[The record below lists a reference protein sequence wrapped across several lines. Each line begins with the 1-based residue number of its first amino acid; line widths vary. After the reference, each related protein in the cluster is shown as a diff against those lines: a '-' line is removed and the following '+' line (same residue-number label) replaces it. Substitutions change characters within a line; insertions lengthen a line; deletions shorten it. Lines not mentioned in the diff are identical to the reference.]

1 MLLLRVERPRQR
13 NQQWTGRNRHSRL
26 VWRTVAAAAAV
37 AGSGSAVVKLGLSD
51 TAADTDSDEE

>member
-26 VWRTVAAAAAV
+26 VWRTVAAAAV

-51 TAADTDSDEE
+51 TAADTDFDEE